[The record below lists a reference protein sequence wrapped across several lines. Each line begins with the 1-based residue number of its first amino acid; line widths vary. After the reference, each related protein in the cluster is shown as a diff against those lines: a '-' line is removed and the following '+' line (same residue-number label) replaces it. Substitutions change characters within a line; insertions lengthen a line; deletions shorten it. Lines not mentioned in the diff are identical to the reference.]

1 MTRKLNAPGSKHHGK
16 SLDDIPK
23 GDLDEMP
30 PEHRRALDRF
40 ESTQKFVGIA
50 EEFAEHKVFYRNY
63 KYDVNHKI
71 FPGELDYDR
80 RLVDKCY
87 PYAKGGMLLVDE
99 PRNRKKLQEAE
110 EVKRPKLRAAGFRY
124 VIVKDY
130 VEVGTDELKMETTL
144 QDLGEQLGET

>member
-1 MTRKLNAPGSKHHGK
+1 MTRKLNAPGSKLHGK
-16 SLDDIPK
+16 SLDEIPK
-23 GDLDEMP
+23 GDLDVMT
-30 PEHRRALDRF
+30 PEHKRALNRF
-40 ESTQKFVGIA
+40 ESRQKFVGVA
-50 EEFAEHKVFYRNY
+50 EEFAEHKIFYRNY
-63 KYDVNHKI
+63 KFDINHKM

-99 PRNRKKLQEAE
+99 PRNKKKLQEAE

-130 VEVGTDELKMETTL
+130 VEVGDNERKMET
-144 QDLGEQLGET
+144 DLHDLAEQLGET